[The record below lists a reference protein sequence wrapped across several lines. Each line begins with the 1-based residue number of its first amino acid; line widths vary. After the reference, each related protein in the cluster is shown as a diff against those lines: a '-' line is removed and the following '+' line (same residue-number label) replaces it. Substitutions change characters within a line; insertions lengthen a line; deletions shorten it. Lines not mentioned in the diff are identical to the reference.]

1 MIDSK
6 AQILKTIPANSC
18 CSHAFINVLLYSCG
32 SIDSKQSN
40 IFISA
45 DLDVLEKTKKILFN
59 FYPDIDIM
67 AWEHFLLL
75 KGNIY
80 NLLVDSN
87 IEQNGDCHLEYFSSE
102 CDRLTILKSFYILNG
117 NFYFNQDNNKN
128 STGYSLEI
136 IIKDE
141 TIADIVKKIFDDFGF
156 ELKKIKRKQYFVLY
170 TKNSTII
177 CDIFVKLGAVSTALD
192 IQNNLAIREMRNN
205 VNRQNNCFESN
216 LDKTINASSE
226 QLKAISYIIDNYSLD
241 YLDESLKAVALARLA
256 NPEVSL
262 SALATLLDNSLSRA
276 GIKYRLDKIINIYK
290 KLKGDK
296 E

>member
-1 MIDSK
+1 M
-6 AQILKTIPANSC
+6 
-18 CSHAFINVLLYSCG
+18 
-32 SIDSKQSN
+32 
-40 IFISA
+40 
-45 DLDVLEKTKKILFN
+45 
-59 FYPDIDIM
+59 
-67 AWEHFLLL
+67 
-75 KGNIY
+75 
-80 NLLVDSN
+80 
-87 IEQNGDCHLEYFSSE
+87 
-102 CDRLTILKSFYILNG
+102 
-117 NFYFNQDNNKN
+117 
-128 STGYSLEI
+128 
-136 IIKDE
+136 
-141 TIADIVKKIFDDFGF
+141 
-156 ELKKIKRKQYFVLY
+156 
-170 TKNSTII
+170 
-177 CDIFVKLGAVSTALD
+177 STALD

-276 GIKYRLDKIINIYK
+276 GIKYRLDKIISIYK